1 MYPAAHSVTLG
12 NPCTGKSADALAQWN
27 ESTPM
32 SFVLYDMQ
40 FHLVDFVYCYYI
52 CQVPFDGY
60 DESMVELFKNMP
72 SKVED
77 QFDVKKYPLNPLMKL
92 LFHFIQVRLRMLEPG
107 QFEWP

>member
-1 MYPAAHSVTLG
+1 MHSLNGMKVRLRHLYYMICNLIWETL
-12 NPCTGKSADALAQWN
+12 CT
-27 ESTPM
+27 
-32 SFVLYDMQ
+32 VI
-40 FHLVDFVYCYYI
+40 YYI

-72 SKVED
+72 PEVEL

>member
-12 NPCTGKSADALAQWN
+12 NPCAGESADALAQWN
-27 ESTPM
+27 ESTP
-32 SFVLYDMQ
+32 FVLYDMQ
-40 FHLVDFVYCYYI
+40 FDLGDFVYCYYI

-72 SKVED
+72 PEVEL